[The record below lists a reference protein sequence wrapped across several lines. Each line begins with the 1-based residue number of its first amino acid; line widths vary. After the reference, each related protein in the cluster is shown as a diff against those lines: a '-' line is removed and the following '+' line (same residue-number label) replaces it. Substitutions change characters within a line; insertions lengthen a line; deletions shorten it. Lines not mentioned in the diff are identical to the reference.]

1 MKFSELLGNK
11 FVRIVLLIFFFLF
24 IYKILFAIGIFFAI
38 DANILSMY
46 LCWIGMVML
55 FAALLQNENTNFN
68 VKSKDE
74 AATGAVAILGQLK
87 DALKIAT
94 GNKTPDTDVA
104 SGKEK
109 ATGTEVATSKEKATG
124 TSTEVLKP
132 NPSPA
137 GGPTGR

>member
-87 DALKIAT
+87 DALKIA
-94 GNKTPDTDVA
+94 

-109 ATGTEVATSKEKATG
+109 APGTEVV

-137 GGPTGR
+137 GGPTGP